1 MQTAVAMCFCL
12 IPIATCA
19 GQSVVAVLDAQPL
32 GVGRVELKLALL
44 NAGRSFDKDGEVE
57 LQFLAGEERLEQA
70 EPGLRTSRD
79 AVQCSAWKR
88 DQVEVLRFGPYEAGE
103 DTPERVE
110 VRGGLVGDP
119 AETLGTLVRGERGSV
134 LERPCDMAEGER
146 AICAVALCEA
156 MDPERFLI
164 RVAYLNCGEAFD
176 RDYWAFLHFE
186 PEPSGENL
194 SVTSAMGL
202 HPSGRP
208 TDSASWAADEVTL
221 VTFGPYTTP
230 QPLEAPVYLRVGLYD
245 QAGDGLRVRMAGSG
259 DKERVLVGR
268 LVAAEG
274 GFAFERTVPGE
285 GVAP

>member
-1 MQTAVAMCFCL
+1 MRTSAMLGLCL
-12 IPIATCA
+12 IVLTPCA

-32 GVGRVELKLALL
+32 GGGRVELKLALL
-44 NAGRSFDKDGEVE
+44 NAGRSFEKDGEVE
-57 LQFLAGEERLEQA
+57 LQFIVGGERLEQA
-70 EPGLRTSRD
+70 EPGLRTTRE

-88 DQVEVLRFGPYEAGE
+88 DQVEVLRFGPYEVGE
-103 DTPERVE
+103 GAPERIE
-110 VRGGLVGDP
+110 VRGGLVGEP
-119 AETLGTLVRGERGSV
+119 AEALGTLMKGERGFV

-164 RVAYLNCGEAFD
+164 RVAYLNCGESFD

-186 PEPSGENL
+186 PEPSGEDL

-202 HPSGRP
+202 HPTGRP
-208 TDSASWAADEVTL
+208 TDSASWAVDEVTV
-221 VTFGPYTTP
+221 VTFGPYTAP
-230 QPLEAPVYLRVGLYD
+230 HPLEAPVYLRVGLYD

-268 LVAAEG
+268 LVPAEG